1 MADFYKVVYEDGEH
15 IFEAG
20 ANAGNLYI
28 LMDGCVELVGA
39 DGQAFAQVPVGQS
52 FREQAFLRGGIRGAG
67 ARAKGQ
73 TTCAK
78 IAAEDAA
85 AMLRNASP
93 LLVHILEALLLQQ
106 NMNNA
111 LRRGTD

>member
-1 MADFYKVVYEDGEH
+1 MSDFYKVVYEDGES

-20 ANAGNLYI
+20 APAGNLYI
-28 LMDGCVELVGA
+28 LMEGCVELVGG
-39 DGQAFAQVPVGQS
+39 DGNAFAEVPRGQS
-52 FREQAFLRGGIRGAG
+52 FGEQAFLRGGIRGAG
-67 ARAKGQ
+67 ARAKGK

-85 AMLRNASP
+85 ALLSTSTP
-93 LLVHILEALLLQQ
+93 LLVHILEALLMQQ

-111 LRRGTD
+111 LRRPI

>member
-1 MADFYKVVYEDGEH
+1 MADFYKVVYQDGEN

-28 LMDGCVELVGA
+28 LMDGCVELVGS
-39 DGQAFAQVPVGQS
+39 DGKAFAEVPRGQS
-52 FREQAFLRGGIRGAG
+52 FGEQAFLRGGIRGAG
-67 ARAKGQ
+67 ARAKGV

-85 AMLRNASP
+85 AMLANASP
-93 LLVHILEALLLQQ
+93 LLVHILEALLMQQ
-106 NMNNA
+106 NMNNT
-111 LRRGTD
+111 LRRPL